1 MTNEII
7 NLLPSEQLKDKIR
20 EIGHAFTDIDL
31 LYIISMYAPTFDR
44 KLEMLSRFA
53 GIASPEVAEA
63 ARKFIEHY
71 KKHRDAFFGNTDGAI
86 FKVKIWQDNLPGH
99 LENDFDFIAASF
111 ESALIGIDRYYSEYE
126 EVESS
131 IARYKIIKKASFH
144 GQRERGRR
152 IPRLSRR
159 MPARRGKDIA
169 RSRGRERSV

>member
-44 KLEMLSRFA
+44 KLEMLSRFE

-71 KKHRDAFFGNTDGAI
+71 KKHRDAFFGNTDGTI